1 MEEKPLTFS
10 QLVEY
15 TEKSL
20 VPQLEEK
27 LVNKREFNEFKDK
40 IYKDIDS
47 LIVKADKLI
56 QENEIRNYQERKQKE
71 FFAILVKSLKEHNIL
86 SKEQLEKIAKLDMF

>member
-10 QLVEY
+10 KLVEY

-20 VPQLEEK
+20 IPQLEEK
-27 LVNKREFNEFKDK
+27 LITKDEFNEFKNK

-47 LIVKADKLI
+47 LIEKVDRLI
-56 QENEIRNYQERKQKE
+56 QETKR
-71 FFAILVKSLKEHNIL
+71 ILCH
-86 SKEQLEKIAKLDMF
+86 FG